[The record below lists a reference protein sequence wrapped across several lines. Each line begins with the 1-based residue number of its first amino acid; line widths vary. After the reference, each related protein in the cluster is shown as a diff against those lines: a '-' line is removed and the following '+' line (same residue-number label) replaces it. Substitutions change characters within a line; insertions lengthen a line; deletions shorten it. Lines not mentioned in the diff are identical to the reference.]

1 MDEEKLDEVSPLN
14 SDSDVLQPKI
24 HADEEKLDERDQTG
38 ANDVRTDAVG
48 ALMFV
53 RGECNAEYV

>member
-1 MDEEKLDEVSPLN
+1 MRMK
-14 SDSDVLQPKI
+14 K
-24 HADEEKLDERDQTG
+24 KLDERDQTG
-38 ANDVRTDAVG
+38 ANDVRTDAIG